1 MHHFSNRGQCVF
13 AEQRSSPWVPRC
25 GKLSS
30 AKNRKDT
37 RKQFLSFNSASSVT
51 LTTDAIFFF
60 FWWKLLKEKL
70 ETRFLSWGD
79 AQRKSGENKRQN
91 AQSPRH
97 PVRHATQI
105 CPLLCQPSGPFTD
118 TSCLEIRESTMGSIN
133 AGIPFIPYL
142 CILSISLT
150 AKHLGVNCE
159 IKFVGMLKC

>member
-1 MHHFSNRGQCVF
+1 MCICWTTELS
-13 AEQRSSPWVPRC
+13 
-25 GKLSS
+25 LSS
-30 AKNRKDT
+30 KVWKT
-37 RKQFLSFNSASSVT
+37 VLCKEQKGHQETISFFQFCFFCNF
-51 LTTDAIFFF
+51 DYRCHFFF

>member
-13 AEQRSSPWVPRC
+13 AEQWSSPWVPRC

-60 FWWKLLKEKL
+60 WWKLLKEKP
-70 ETRFLSWGD
+70 ETRSLSWGD
-79 AQRKSGENKRQN
+79 AQRKCGQNKRQN

-97 PVRHATQI
+97 PVHHATQI
-105 CPLLCQPSGPFTD
+105 CPVLYQLSGPFTD
-118 TSCLEIRESTMGSIN
+118 ASCLEIRVHDRLYQCWDSFCT
-133 AGIPFIPYL
+133 
-142 CILSISLT
+142 ISVHFEYFLDSK
-150 AKHLGVNCE
+150 AAWSKLWNKIC
-159 IKFVGMLKC
+159 M